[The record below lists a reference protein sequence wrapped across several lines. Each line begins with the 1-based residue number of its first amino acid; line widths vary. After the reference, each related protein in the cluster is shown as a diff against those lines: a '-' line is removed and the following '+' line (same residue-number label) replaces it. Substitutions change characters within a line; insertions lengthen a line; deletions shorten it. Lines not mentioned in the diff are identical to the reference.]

1 MILPVPHFTLAL
13 PLVLALW
20 LMSAGCQMAPVRS
33 REWPVSA
40 SMALAVSTVPVD
52 GGIPLPFGIKSA
64 ATTSGGV
71 VTLWPSGVGVRG
83 GNVCSQAV
91 NFAEESLL
99 RSAKWTG
106 STDYV
111 GRVASKCE
119 ERAIVDAFVW
129 LEMRGIHEAEYD
141 VDVSTDA
148 HGSMTVIL
156 QCVPYQL
163 GGQYLFQRRANG
175 LCIGP

>member
-1 MILPVPHFTLAL
+1 MIIQVPHFTFAL

-20 LMSAGCQMAPVRS
+20 LMSAGCRMAPVS
-33 REWPVSA
+33 AREWPASA

-52 GGIPLPFGIKSA
+52 GGLPLPFGIRSV

-71 VTLWPSGVGVRG
+71 VALWPSGVGAHD

-99 RSAKWTG
+99 RSAQWTG

-129 LEMRGIHEAEYD
+129 LQMRGIHEAEYD

-148 HGSMTVIL
+148 LGSVTVL
-156 QCVPYQL
+156 FQCVPYHF
-163 GGQYLFQRRANG
+163 GGQYLFQRRVNG